1 MSSLVK
7 FFKSRRST
15 QKRQKQYFEQ
25 RRRKQQ
31 QQAAG
36 LDSFE
41 EGVNIRGENC
51 KEHHRSLDVLS
62 LQNWSTIAK
71 DCTSTCHP
79 GSPSE
84 FRREDAKV
92 NASTVN
98 SHIFKDPPIIR
109 ANPIGPLQSPEI
121 METMIAVIIVKG
133 TLSGYQPETVSPKKV
148 LFSSS
153 NNRSKAFNGTNNK
166 LDSCKMTTQQSS
178 SVFDLLADDE
188 PNGKSDG
195 SPAREAH
202 VAFSVEGLGKVGAE
216 TPPYSPRQPDR
227 CVSYGCPSPLK
238 AARQISSSKNLDYV
252 LNDLEVEVVCALLST
267 PPSELDGHGRMRN
280 SFDETENNDD
290 TWGGNFC
297 TIIFS
302 FNIMLDMD
310 SWGVLSSVLMA
321 FMFNADFWGE
331 TVVGDMFSLSR
342 CRSRDANFLDK
353 RGFDISWNS
362 WPYSMDGNS
371 AEFLKYGND
380 RLPDDA
386 FEGCHLLKKRDS
398 IIAKEAFNILADE
411 ISYRGAVSHFDSV
424 LHSFCLCYELDSNWT
439 GILPIRS
446 TIVAS
451 YAQMTFT
458 SCLIVVI
465 IITNLMMMMKGYSPS
480 LKHKTP
486 ETGFD
491 FMISERAAR
500 KPSLRMNSGF
510 GDTTIQPDWSCFI
523 TEDARDN
530 QSLLSEESSSSTAG
544 YAFLLVRDKVTD
556 ISPSNSRARRSQRHQ
571 NASGFPEKNCRT
583 ESIFLKGRQFK
594 NREEIQKGNNV
605 FGSGKSTRIPMLSE
619 SSNLDCPF
627 QEKIGSRRNWMLKEG
642 YGSADMNMGFSSP
655 CLTSETKHPL
665 SGSKPWTEDTFDA
678 FVPEAQI
685 DAKFSFGTSKHGGCV
700 KHSPSGSFISENFA
714 FCQQSCS
721 MHAHDSPT
729 FSKVEFGATRA
740 EFTLD
745 SPDFEFKGNHPDSS
759 EYAASRG
766 EKLVLELS
774 AKESASKEK
783 KNRSKFQQTNY
794 EKVETWNGPVRNNMK
809 PMNAL
814 ESVDNGPDRKY
825 AKDEPLDTSSSVKIP
840 NKSESSVDKKEY
852 HHDAEVSPP
861 CPKGNKEAEN
871 EGPGDRKISRDGNR
885 LDSSPPVMMLK
896 SYVLQ
901 LLCVQKAPKE
911 ASVQTP

>member
-1 MSSLVK
+1 M
-7 FFKSRRST
+7 
-15 QKRQKQYFEQ
+15 
-25 RRRKQQ
+25 
-31 QQAAG
+31 
-36 LDSFE
+36 
-41 EGVNIRGENC
+41 
-51 KEHHRSLDVLS
+51 
-62 LQNWSTIAK
+62 
-71 DCTSTCHP
+71 
-79 GSPSE
+79 
-84 FRREDAKV
+84 
-92 NASTVN
+92 
-98 SHIFKDPPIIR
+98 
-109 ANPIGPLQSPEI
+109 
-121 METMIAVIIVKG
+121 
-133 TLSGYQPETVSPKKV
+133 
-148 LFSSS
+148 
-153 NNRSKAFNGTNNK
+153 
-166 LDSCKMTTQQSS
+166 
-178 SVFDLLADDE
+178 
-188 PNGKSDG
+188 
-195 SPAREAH
+195 
-202 VAFSVEGLGKVGAE
+202 
-216 TPPYSPRQPDR
+216 
-227 CVSYGCPSPLK
+227 K

-252 LNDLEVEVVCALLST
+252 LNDLEVEVDAIMQHVDMPLRGHPSEFSMEIEDSFCKLNNNLST
-267 PPSELDGHGRMRN
+267 ITESVQLDGHGRMRN
-280 SFDETENNDD
+280 SFGETENNDD
-290 TWGGNFC
+290 TWG
-297 TIIFS
+297 
-302 FNIMLDMD
+302 
-310 SWGVLSSVLMA
+310 A
-321 FMFNADFWGE
+321 
-331 TVVGDMFSLSR
+331 R

-398 IIAKEAFNILADE
+398 IIAKEAFNILD
-411 ISYRGAVSHFDSV
+411 
-424 LHSFCLCYELDSNWT
+424 
-439 GILPIRS
+439 
-446 TIVAS
+446 
-451 YAQMTFT
+451 
-458 SCLIVVI
+458 
-465 IITNLMMMMKGYSPS
+465 SPS
-480 LKHKTP
+480 LKHQTP

-500 KPSLRMNSGF
+500 KPSLQTNLGF

-523 TEDARDN
+523 SEDARDN
-530 QSLLSEESSSSTAG
+530 QSLLSEESSSSTA
-544 YAFLLVRDKVTD
+544 VRDKVTD

-605 FGSGKSTRIPMLSE
+605 FGSEKSTRIPMLSE

-665 SGSKPWTEDTFDA
+665 SGSKPWTEDTFNA
-678 FVPEAQI
+678 FVPEPQI
-685 DAKFSFGTSKHGGCV
+685 DAKFSFGTSKHGGSV

-740 EFTLD
+740 DFTLD
-745 SPDFEFKGNHPDSS
+745 SPDFEFKGNPPDSS

-774 AKESASKEK
+774 AKESVSKEK

-794 EKVETWNGPVRNNMK
+794 EKVETWNGPVGNNMK

-814 ESVDNGPDRKY
+814 ESVDNGPDRRY
-825 AKDEPLDTSSSVKIP
+825 AKDEPLETSSSVKIP

-871 EGPGDRKISRDGNR
+871 EGPGDRK
-885 LDSSPPVMMLK
+885 
-896 SYVLQ
+896 
-901 LLCVQKAPKE
+901 
-911 ASVQTP
+911 